1 MTQEEM
7 RDMVSTLVDDPRLDQ
22 YVETYLDLAEG
33 AVMQHLFPYAE
44 ADLAWDA
51 VPERYHA
58 RTCEI
63 AVYLVNRRGGEGETT
78 HSESGVSRS
87 YESAGIPASY
97 FRGMAPMV
105 GVPS

>member
-1 MTQEEM
+1 MTDEQMVEM
-7 RDMVSTLVDDPRLDQ
+7 VTGLVDEPRFDRFVPA
-22 YVETYLDLAEG
+22 YVNLAKG
-33 AVMQHLFPYAE
+33 AVLQHLFPYRDAE
-44 ADLAWDA
+44 WAD
-51 VPERYHA
+51 VPEKYHA

-97 FRGMAPMV
+97 FRGMPPHV

>member
-7 RDMVSTLVDDPRLDQ
+7 LEAVTTLVADPRFDD
-22 YVETYLDLAEG
+22 YIPTYLTFAQG
-33 AVMQHLFPYAE
+33 IVTQHLFPYV
-44 ADLAWDA
+44 DA
-51 VPERYHA
+51 SWEDVPTKYHA

-87 YESAGIPASY
+87 YEDAGVPASY
-97 FRGMAPMV
+97 FRGMPPMV

>member
-1 MTQEEM
+1 VTDEEM
-7 RDMVSTLVDDPRLDQ
+7 QEMVTTLVDDPRFDQ
-22 YVETYLDLAEG
+22 YVPAYLGLAKG
-33 AVMQHLFPYAE
+33 AVMQHLFPYSDAE
-44 ADLAWDA
+44 WED
-51 VPERYHA
+51 VPAKYHP

-97 FRGMAPMV
+97 FRGMSPHV

>member
-1 MTQEEM
+1 MTDAEM
-7 RDMVSTLVDDPRLDQ
+7 VTMVTTLVAEPRFDQ
-22 YVETYLDLAEG
+22 FVASYLELAKG
-33 AVMQHLFPYAE
+33 AVMQHLFPYRDVE
-44 ADLAWDA
+44 WAD
-51 VPERYHA
+51 VPEKYHA

-97 FRGMAPMV
+97 FRGMVPFV

>member
-1 MTQEEM
+1 MTDEQ
-7 RDMVSTLVDDPRLDQ
+7 MVSMVVAVVDEPRFDRFVPH
-22 YVETYLDLAEG
+22 YVEMAKS
-33 AVMQHLFPYAE
+33 AVMAHLFPYRDAE
-44 ADLAWDA
+44 WED
-51 VPERYHA
+51 VPTKYHA

-97 FRGMAPMV
+97 FRGMSPHV

>member
-1 MTQEEM
+1 MTDEEM
-7 RDMVSTLVDDPRLDQ
+7 LAMVTTLVDDPRLDDFVEA
-22 YVETYLDLAEG
+22 YVALAKG
-33 AVMQHLFPYAE
+33 AVLEHLFPYA
-44 ADLAWDA
+44 DDA
-51 VPERYHA
+51 EWEDVPEKFHA

-97 FRGMAPMV
+97 FRGMPPHV

>member
-1 MTQEEM
+1 MTDEQM
-7 RDMVSTLVDDPRLDQ
+7 AQMVTTLVDEPRFERF
-22 YVETYLDLAEG
+22 VETYLDLAKG
-33 AVMQHLFPYAE
+33 AVMQHLFPYRDAE
-44 ADLAWDA
+44 WGD
-51 VPERYHA
+51 VPEKYHA

-97 FRGMAPMV
+97 FRGMAPFV